1 MTKTPQQNH
10 RMPSPTRSLH
20 FTNNNTYTTV
30 GVIQSFPPHCKPF
43 YPNRQHNKMTGSFTT
58 VPSYVPISLPHP
70 RHQIPIP
77 PAPPFHTSLHDTPP
91 MSPKILSQNYA
102 RNTNIQHSED
112 TIPNPIPIDTPIRLT
127 SERVLSPREVTDSAN
142 YA

>member
-1 MTKTPQQNH
+1 MTRLEITALYQQQHLYHSRCHPIFSTPLQTLLSKPSTQQNDWLLH
-10 RMPSPTRSLH
+10 NHTFLRTNLVTPSPTSA
-20 FTNNNTYTTV
+20 
-30 GVIQSFPPHCKPF
+30 S
-43 YPNRQHNKMTGSFTT
+43 
-58 VPSYVPISLPHP
+58 PSSNPA
-70 RHQIPIP
+70 IPTLSSRP
-77 PAPPFHTSLHDTPP
+77 SP

>member
-1 MTKTPQQNH
+1 MTQTQRQRH
-10 RMPSPTRSLH
+10 RPPSPTRLLP
-20 FTNNNTYTTV
+20 FTNNNTCTTV
-30 GVIQSFPPHCKPF
+30 GVIQSFLPHCKLCF
-43 YPNRQHNKMTGSFTT
+43 PNHQHNRMTGCFTT
-58 VPSYVPISLPHP
+58 VLSYVLTLLLRP
-70 RHQIPIP
+70 RHPLCTLQT
-77 PAPPFHTSLHDTPP
+77 PPFQPPLHDPL
-91 MSPKILSQNYA
+91 LSQNYA